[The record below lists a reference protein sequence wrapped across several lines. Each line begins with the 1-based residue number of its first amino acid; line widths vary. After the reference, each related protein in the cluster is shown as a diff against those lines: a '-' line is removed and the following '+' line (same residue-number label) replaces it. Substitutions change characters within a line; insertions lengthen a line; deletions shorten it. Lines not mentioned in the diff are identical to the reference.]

1 MEDNFMNYRDI
12 RIFQIIEKDC
22 LKNRIIWIKDEITPE
37 TEFLF
42 EKMIN
47 KIVELDKENGI
58 NPKDTEP
65 IQIHIS
71 SYGGC
76 VHSTLSI
83 CDTIERLK
91 SMKYKVYGYAHAKAM
106 SGAFKIL
113 ISCTK
118 RFAKPSSDLMC
129 HMPNGFEYG
138 YKTMEDKRR
147 EYEAIKRLWER
158 CKNIILKN
166 TNISEDLLNEYIG
179 RNEDLYFWA
188 DESIINNMGIID
200 ELF

>member
-12 RIFQIIEKDC
+12 RIFQMIEKDC
-22 LKNRIIWIKDEITPE
+22 LKNRIVWIKDDITSE

-42 EKMIN
+42 DKMIN
-47 KIVELDKENGI
+47 KITEMDKENNI
-58 NPKDTEP
+58 NPNDAEP

-83 CDTIERLK
+83 CDTIESLK
-91 SMKYKVYGYAHAKAM
+91 SKGYKVYGYAHAKAM

-113 ISCTK
+113 ISCSK

-129 HMPNGFEYG
+129 HMPNGFDYG
-138 YKTMEDKRR
+138 YNTMEDKRR
-147 EYEAIKRLWER
+147 NYERCKREWER
-158 CKNIILKN
+158 CRKIILKN
-166 TNISEDLLNEYIG
+166 TNITNDMLEESIKN
-179 RNEDLYFWA
+179 NSDLYFWA
-188 DESIINNMGIID
+188 DESIENNMNIID